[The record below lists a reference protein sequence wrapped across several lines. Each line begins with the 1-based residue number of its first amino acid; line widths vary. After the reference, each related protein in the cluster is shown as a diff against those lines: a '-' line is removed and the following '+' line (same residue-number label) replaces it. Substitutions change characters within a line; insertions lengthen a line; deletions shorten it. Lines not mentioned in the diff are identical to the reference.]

1 MLRDPGLYV
10 HLPWCIRK
18 CPYCDFNSH
27 PIKPTTDLAAY
38 TQALVSE
45 WRHRSA
51 AFSEKPVFAS
61 VFFGGGTPSLFNP
74 EHFASLLDE
83 LPLAMDAEVTMEA
96 NPGTTEHAVFSDYR
110 AAGVNRLSLGA
121 QSFNDAHLGTLGR
134 IHSASEVK
142 AAYHSARDAGYNNIN
157 LDLMWGLPGQTVDQ
171 ALSDLEQAL
180 DLAPDHISWYQLTLE
195 PKTEF
200 GARPPILP
208 QEASLATIES
218 EGLARLH
225 DAGFER
231 YEVSAYARSKRCLH
245 NVNYWQFG
253 DYVGLGAGAHGKE
266 TFAAPERTQNPH
278 QPRVYLNNPSGGV
291 RHAIAAPE
299 LPFEFMLN
307 VLRLRRGVAFEAF
320 VERTG
325 IAWEAIAEVWNTLAE
340 KDLVRPDRIATTD
353 FGYRYLDSVVSE
365 FLR

>member
-1 MLRDPGLYV
+1 MLDDPGIYV

-27 PIKPTTDLAAY
+27 PLKPTTDLAAY
-38 TQALVSE
+38 TQAILTE
-45 WRHRSA
+45 WRHRQA
-51 AFSEKPVFAS
+51 GFSDKPVFAS
-61 VFFGGGTPSLFNP
+61 VFFGGGTPSLFDP
-74 EHFASLLDE
+74 VHFACLLNE
-83 LPLAMDAEVTMEA
+83 LPLAADAEVTMEA
-96 NPGTTEHAVFSDYR
+96 NPGTTEHAVFTDYR

-121 QSFNDAHLGTLGR
+121 QSFNDAHLRKLGR
-134 IHSASEVK
+134 IHSAREIT
-142 AAYHSARDAGYNNIN
+142 AAYHSARKAGYDNIN

-171 ALSDLEQAL
+171 AIADLEHAL

-208 QEASLATIES
+208 QEASLARIES
-218 EGLARLH
+218 EGLARLD

-231 YEVSAYARSKRCLH
+231 YEVSAHTRGKRCMH

-266 TFAAPERTQNPH
+266 TFAAPERTQNAH
-278 QPRVYLNNPSGGV
+278 QPRVYLSNPSGGV
-291 RHAIAAPE
+291 RQTVAPPE

-307 VLRLRRGVAFEAF
+307 VLRLRRGVAFQTF
-320 VERTG
+320 FERTG
-325 IAWEAIAEVWNTLAE
+325 IAWEVIAGVWDTLVD
-340 KDLVRPDRIATTD
+340 KGLVRPDRIATTD
-353 FGYRYLDSVVSE
+353 FGYRYLDSVVAE
-365 FLR
+365 FL